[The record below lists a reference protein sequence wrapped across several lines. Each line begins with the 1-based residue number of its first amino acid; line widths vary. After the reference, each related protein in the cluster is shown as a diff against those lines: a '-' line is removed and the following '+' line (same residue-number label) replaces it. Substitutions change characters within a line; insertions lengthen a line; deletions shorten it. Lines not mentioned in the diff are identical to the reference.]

1 MSYSHGIFL
10 LPYFASQ
17 EVIDLFMH
25 HPPFL
30 FSLGTKGYK
39 HKGGVELQ
47 YHYYHDAYFV
57 RDEMLKNKGISSLLQ
72 QEAKSFVMGEPVL
85 ASLMV
90 VN

>member
-25 HPPFL
+25 HPPFI
-30 FSLGTKGYK
+30 FLGTKGHKY
-39 HKGGVELQ
+39 KGGVELQ

-57 RDEMLKNKGISSLLQ
+57 RDEMPKNKALVHYYGKRKRPSLL
-72 QEAKSFVMGEPVL
+72 
-85 ASLMV
+85 
-90 VN
+90 